1 MHNDEMTNFYDK
13 KIKALGY
20 RKNIIRGLLIAILFC
35 SVFYAYVSIVVLDKT
50 NISILNEYMDKLEKK
65 DIINYDSEDYR
76 FIISEVVGS
85 NKSVVQETLVLFTVI
100 ISLASTA
107 LINAFMSTAKQIDD
121 LEEKRES
128 LKQISV
134 KNKRLG
140 TKIRKNKKI

>member
-1 MHNDEMTNFYDK
+1 MHNNKMTNFYDK
-13 KIKALGY
+13 KIKSLSY

-35 SVFYAYVSIVVLDKT
+35 SVFYASVSIVVLDKT

-65 DIINYDSEDYR
+65 DTLDCNSEDYR

-85 NKSVVQETLVLFTVI
+85 NKSVVQEMLVLFTVI